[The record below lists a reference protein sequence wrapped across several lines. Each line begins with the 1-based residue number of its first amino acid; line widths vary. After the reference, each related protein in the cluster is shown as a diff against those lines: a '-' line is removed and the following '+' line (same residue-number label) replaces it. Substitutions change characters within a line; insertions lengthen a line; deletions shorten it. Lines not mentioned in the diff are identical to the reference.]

1 MRLLMRQTISVSH
14 ILKKL
19 CAYITYLV
27 TFKPLNLFF
36 HSVAS
41 LVMLA
46 GYEGD
51 DKPSFATVLRGQI
64 KTLRK
69 QLDKSTEKYESKSRH
84 DASPT
89 KVPRRPTRPSNERDV
104 HALLDA
110 LSDSIRP
117 NRIFDTG
124 RYSQES
130 AVRND
135 RDVRILLDE
144 ISDSLGRSEISSMR
158 TLYEALAPDP
168 QADGR
173 DPRAPGDYLS
183 SQRVTDQRMR
193 QPDQMG
199 DHILHNVGTIG
210 NFNPHGQHLA
220 GLSRLYAP
228 N

>member
-1 MRLLMRQTISVSH
+1 
-14 ILKKL
+14 
-19 CAYITYLV
+19 
-27 TFKPLNLFF
+27 
-36 HSVAS
+36 
-41 LVMLA
+41 MLA

-51 DKPSFATVLRGQI
+51 DNPSFASVLRGQI

-84 DASPT
+84 DAGST
-89 KVPRRPTRPSNERDV
+89 KVPKRPTRPSNERDV

-124 RYSQES
+124 RYSQGS
-130 AVRND
+130 DVRND

-158 TLYEALAPDP
+158 TLYEALAPDA
-168 QADGR
+168 QADRR

-183 SQRVTDQRMR
+183 SQRVR
-193 QPDQMG
+193 QLDLMDP
-199 DHILHNVGTIG
+199 HNVGALG
-210 NFNPHGQHLA
+210 NFNPHERSA
-220 GLSRLYAP
+220 RLYAP